1 MTRVP
6 SHTNHERGK
15 VQHFHV
21 QTHTDWVRS
30 QFIRYFF
37 SVLLIRSRTGGD
49 VSVFGV
55 QSPVILHFVFGVTI
69 VLHIYSFHLL
79 HSSIVFIVIIVT

>member
-15 VQHFHV
+15 VQHFHME
-21 QTHTDWVRS
+21 THADWVRS

-37 SVLLIRSRTGGD
+37 SVLLNRSRTGGD
-49 VSVFGV
+49 VSVFGL
-55 QSPVILHFVFGVTI
+55 QSPVILHFVFD
-69 VLHIYSFHLL
+69 VLCCIFTLFAYCIPPLFS
-79 HSSIVFIVIIVT
+79 

>member
-1 MTRVP
+1 MTQVP

-21 QTHTDWVRS
+21 QTHADWVRS

-37 SVLLIRSRTGGD
+37 SVPLNRSRTGGD
-49 VSVFGV
+49 VSVFGL
-55 QSPVILHFVFGVTI
+55 QSPVILHFVFGVLFCIFTLFAYC
-69 VLHIYSFHLL
+69 VPPLFS
-79 HSSIVFIVIIVT
+79 